1 MSAGT
6 RAEPSARTAPR
17 AEPRAERAERIGAA
31 VRVLPGVAGLTAGPR
46 GYVVTYRPGP
56 PYEGVAVRDGEIEVG
71 VVARAGLPLE
81 EVAESVRR
89 AARPLA
95 GDVPVNV
102 LIGDIAYGGP
112 PG

>member
-6 RAEPSARTAPR
+6 RTGSSARTPSR
-17 AEPRAERAERIGAA
+17 ADRAERIGAA
-31 VRVLPGVAGLTAGPR
+31 VRALPGVAGLTAGPR
-46 GYVVTYRPGP
+46 GFVVTYRPGP

-71 VVARAGLPLE
+71 VVARAGRPLE

-89 AARPLA
+89 AVAPLA

-102 LIGDIAYGGP
+102 LIADIAYGGP
-112 PG
+112 RE